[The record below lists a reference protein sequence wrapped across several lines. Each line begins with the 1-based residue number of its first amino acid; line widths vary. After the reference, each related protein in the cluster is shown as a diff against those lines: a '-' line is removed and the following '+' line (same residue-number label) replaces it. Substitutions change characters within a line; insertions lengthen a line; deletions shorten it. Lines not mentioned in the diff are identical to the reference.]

1 MTARIN
7 KAIGMRSSTC
17 SSQYMPVSPT
27 EALRRV
33 MDAISPLPTEDCPIG
48 SAHGRILRGQIKAD
62 RAMPPFDRVTMDGYA
77 LRSAVAKRLATE
89 GSLTLKV
96 EGDPQMAGML
106 ARSLSDNADD
116 TCMEIMTGAV
126 LPEGA
131 DCVIPYEET
140 TRTGNVVTISAAAL
154 RSLAPGTN
162 VHHRSSDH
170 AEGALLVGSGT
181 RLRGR
186 EIAAAASCGNTSVP
200 VAALPRIA
208 LIATGDELVDI
219 ALPVAP
225 HQIRRSNDAA
235 LRATL
240 IQAGYPC
247 VETHHLRD
255 VPAEIERGLH
265 RVLTECDCV
274 IITGGVSKGRRDHI
288 PATLAALG
296 VTALFHGVSQRP
308 GKPLWFGLSS
318 RRKPVFALPGNPVS
332 CYLCLHHYVLPAL
345 GKASGAPPS
354 APVPI
359 RLGSAI
365 AAMEKLTGFVPVRTA
380 TEGSGVPVAEPQPF
394 NTSGDYTSLL
404 GTDGYI
410 ELPPQATHYP
420 AGHVVSFFR
429 WVQ

>member
-1 MTARIN
+1 MQR
-7 KAIGMRSSTC
+7 RTC
-17 SSQYMPVSPT
+17 SNRCMPVSPT

-33 MDAISPLPTEDCPIG
+33 LDAVSPLPTEDCTLG
-48 SAHGRILRGQIKAD
+48 SAHGRILRAHIRAD

-77 LRSAVAKRLATE
+77 LSSAVAKRAEME

-106 ARSLSDNADD
+106 ARSLSGKADD

-140 TRTGNVVTISAAAL
+140 TRTGNAVTIAADAMKKL
-154 RSLAPGTN
+154 FPGTN
-162 VHHRSSDH
+162 VHHRASDH
-170 AEGALLVGSGT
+170 TAGAVLVSPGA
-181 RLRGR
+181 RLSGR
-186 EIAAAASCGNTSVP
+186 EIAAAAACGCTSVP

-208 LIATGDELVDI
+208 LVATGDELVDV

-240 IQAGYPC
+240 IEAGYSR
-247 VETHHLRD
+247 VESHHLRD

-265 RVLTECDCV
+265 RMLTECDCV

-345 GKASGAPPS
+345 DKASGAPPFV
-354 APVPI
+354 PVPV
-359 RLGSAI
+359 RLASTVAG
-365 AAMEKLTGFVPVRTA
+365 MERLTSFVPVRTVNDA
-380 TEGSGVPVAEPQPF
+380 SGVRVAEPVPF

-404 GTDGYI
+404 GTDGYV
-410 ELPPQATHYP
+410 ELAPQASPYP
-420 AGHVVSFFR
+420 AGHVVPFSR
-429 WVQ
+429 WVP